1 MLLFVPLM
9 YWLLILFAKF
19 AHIMVVRISTDN
31 PLPENV
37 IGDKFRVKFF
47 WVFGEKKISNYKA
60 FASLLKS
67 FDILYYIHRDKFYQV
82 NIAEKLIVIRT
93 WVINTGRV
101 SNICKIRI
109 VVIIGCNCRNWLIV
123 IVGVS
128 KILPFLQQRDT
139 LLITRKLLLENFMTY
154 ETNITR
160 MLQ

>member
-1 MLLFVPLM
+1 M
-9 YWLLILFAKF
+9 ILFAKF

-82 NIAEKLIVIRT
+82 NVAEKLIVIRT
-93 WVINTGRV
+93 
-101 SNICKIRI
+101 
-109 VVIIGCNCRNWLIV
+109 
-123 IVGVS
+123 
-128 KILPFLQQRDT
+128 
-139 LLITRKLLLENFMTY
+139 
-154 ETNITR
+154 
-160 MLQ
+160 